1 MEPIRDVETDVLVV
15 GGGLLGCAV
24 AYYLARA
31 GTDVVVIER
40 DELNTQASGTNAG
53 NLHAQIPHSFFTGEE
68 EEYGDGRAD
77 LRAEMGRMRPL
88 LLAAIEEWKE
98 LDRTMARDF
107 GIDLEVAITGGLMVA
122 ETDAQMRVLEEKVV
136 FERQFGLE
144 AEIIRGNELRERAPY
159 VSEHMIGAE
168 YCPSE
173 GTANPL
179 VAAPALARGAEAA
192 GARIFRQTALAG
204 LECAPQGF
212 EATTSRGRI
221 RAGKVFAAAGGWIGE
236 VAAMLGVD
244 VRTRRDPIQIIVTE
258 PARRTADHLIYFA
271 DQRLTMKQTRS
282 GELRDRRRL
291 AGALARRDGAAGQPR
306 LPSRLQRLGGEAR
319 GAGAGPSSHHSHLG
333 RRLAGDGPRHP
344 GARRSG
350 VGAGVLRRPVP
361 LFRIH
366 GRPLLRAHGRGH
378 DQRPGAG
385 LRSVALRHRPPRR
398 RKLTSRVGAH
408 TVAQALSPERHLR

>member
-282 GELRDRRRL
+282 GNFVIGGAWPGRWHDVTGLPVNLGSHL
-291 AGALARRDGAAGQPR
+291 AYSAWVARRAVPGLGHLRIIRTWAAGSPATAR
-306 LPSRLQRLGGEAR
+306 GIPVLGEAASVP
-319 GAGAGPSSHHSHLG
+319 GFFVGLFPYFGFTAGPFFGRMAADMISGRAPACDPSPFAIAHHGS
-333 RRLAGDGPRHP
+333 AN
-344 GARRSG
+344 
-350 VGAGVLRRPVP
+350 
-361 LFRIH
+361 
-366 GRPLLRAHGRGH
+366 
-378 DQRPGAG
+378 
-385 LRSVALRHRPPRR
+385 
-398 RKLTSRVGAH
+398 
-408 TVAQALSPERHLR
+408 